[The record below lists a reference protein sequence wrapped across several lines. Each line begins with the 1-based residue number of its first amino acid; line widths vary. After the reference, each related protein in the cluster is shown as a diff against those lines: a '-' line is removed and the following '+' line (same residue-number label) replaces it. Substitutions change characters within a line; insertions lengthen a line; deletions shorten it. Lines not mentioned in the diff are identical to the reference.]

1 MEDDQNLAND
11 DFTLAFESLAAGNKP
26 QLEVDSQPE
35 GEDQSKVEVQP
46 EVEVHP
52 EGEVQPEGEAQA
64 QAQAEAEKK
73 QAQVQAQA
81 AAQAEAEKKQ
91 AQAQA
96 QAAAQAEAEKK
107 QAQAQVQA
115 AAQAEADKKRT
126 EAESQA
132 QERIKPT
139 AEEQALLADVEENF
153 PEIAKSFAVIERIT
167 MAKME
172 NLFEKRLAELTQ
184 SMDQRIAPALV
195 ASQIVANNAH
205 EAAILQ
211 KHSDAF
217 DLAPKVR
224 EWVDKQPTLL
234 KNVYEEIIDNGDA
247 GQVIELLDIFKEST
261 KSVQSQQVPVVDKK
275 AKQEREDK
283 LLSQEGVRAR
293 HTASQTAV
301 DPDDFAG
308 AFEKY
313 AAQG

>member
-1 MEDDQNLAND
+1 MEDDQNLVSD
-11 DFTLAFESLAAGNKP
+11 DFTLAFESLTAGNES
-26 QLEVDSQPE
+26 QSEVEPQPE
-35 GEDQSKVEVQP
+35 VEPQSEGEVQP
-46 EVEVHP
+46 EVEAHS
-52 EGEVQPEGEAQA
+52 EGEVQPEGETQA
-64 QAQAEAEKK
+64 QAQVEANKK
-73 QAQVQAQA
+73 QAQVQAESDKKRT
-81 AAQAEAEKKQ
+81 EAE

-96 QAAAQAEAEKK
+96 Q
-107 QAQAQVQA
+107 V
-115 AAQAEADKKRT
+115 QAEADKKRT

-153 PEIAKSFAVIERIT
+153 PEIAKSFAVVERIT

-224 EWVDKQPTLL
+224 EWVDKQPALL
-234 KNVYEEIIDNGDA
+234 KNVYEEIIDNGNA

-261 KSVQSQQVPVVDKK
+261 KSVQPQQVPVVDKK